1 MYKIQ
6 VKLTN
11 MKLNRKITKQIP
23 SFCIRQPCRR
33 YYNRSR
39 KFRSRMNQKT
49 VNYFFELRHL
59 RSVSSNNNNLVYCTF
74 SRIKLYFTQQY
85 SRDTTTCF
93 GPIMWVIFTQYQK
106 KTPHTSCIAA
116 PVKLDRNLKM
126 AHIQGRNMQFR
137 PYCTTK

>member
-93 GPIMWVIFTQYQK
+93 GPIMWAIFTQYQK
-106 KTPHTSCIAA
+106 NTPHILYSGPCKVRSQ
-116 PVKLDRNLKM
+116 PEDGP
-126 AHIQGRNMQFR
+126 HIG
-137 PYCTTK
+137 PKHVVSSLLYY